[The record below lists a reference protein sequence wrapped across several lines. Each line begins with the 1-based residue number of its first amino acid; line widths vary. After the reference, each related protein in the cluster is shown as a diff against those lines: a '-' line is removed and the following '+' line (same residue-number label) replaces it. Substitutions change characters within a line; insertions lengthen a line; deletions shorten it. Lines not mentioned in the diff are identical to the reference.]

1 MSTTPIPNDT
11 TALPAEREDDRTMI
25 DGLPAASLIAAGVGA
40 FTLGLFVTLAEAS
53 TGVADWLQWNDRV
66 GPLSG
71 KTILAVIA
79 YFASF
84 LLLGVLWRR
93 KTFPL
98 RLILIV
104 SAGLALLGLLFT
116 FPPIFQ
122 AFASD

>member
-1 MSTTPIPNDT
+1 MSATPIPTDT
-11 TALPAEREDDRTMI
+11 PPVADEEENGRTLI
-25 DGLPAASLIAAGVGA
+25 DGPPAASLIAAGIGA

-53 TGVADWLQWNDRV
+53 TGIADWLQWNDRV

-84 LLLGVLWRR
+84 LLLGLLWRG

-98 RLILIV
+98 RTILTV
-104 SAGLALLGLLFT
+104 AGVLVLLGLLFT